1 MSEELWGTSIVKAL
15 TVLGI
20 VVVLGSP
27 CSLPVAAQEV
37 MGIAAITGAGSSFA
51 YPLISK
57 WSKGYQNWVA
67 GGADYPVPNSGLD
80 DPPAGP
86 KVDYEPVGSLA
97 RHDADRGRRRGFR
110 RIRHASQVRGFAEIE
125 LIQFPVIIG
134 GVVTVVSVE
143 GIRPGQIKFTGPLL
157 ADIFLGKIRN
167 WSDPAIAAQN
177 PDIKLPD
184 AEIVVVH
191 RSDGSGTTF
200 NFTNYLS
207 KVSAEWREKV
217 GADLLVAWPMGV
229 GAKRNRGVAEII
241 AQTKNAIGYL
251 EFAQAR
257 ESGLSY
263 ALIENLAGRFVKP
276 DASSFRAA
284 ADHADWGQSS
294 DFNLLLTDA
303 QGQNAYPIAATVFVL
318 MRRAASG
325 ARTRA
330 TLNFLEWSLDKGAKD
345 AADLGYV
352 PLPQAFFIKS
362 NTTGLGA

>member
-1 MSEELWGTSIVKAL
+1 MKTL

-20 VVVLGSP
+20 VVFLGSA
-27 CSLPVAAQEV
+27 CSPPVAAQEV
-37 MGIAAITGAGSSFA
+37 MGTAAITGAGSSFA
-51 YPLISK
+51 YPVISK

-86 KVDYEPVGSLA
+86 KLDYEPVGSLA
-97 RHDADRGRRRGFR
+97 GMMRIADGAVDFG
-110 RIRHASQVRGFAEIE
+110 ASDMPLKSEDLQKLG

-143 GIRPGQIKFTGPLL
+143 GIGPGQIKFRGPLL

-217 GADLLVAWPMGV
+217 GADLLVAWPMGIA
-229 GAKRNRGVAEII
+229 AKRNRGVAEII

-284 ADHADWGQSS
+284 ADHADWAQSS

-318 MRRAASG
+318 MRKAASG

-345 AADLGYV
+345 ATDLGYV
-352 PLPQAFFIKS
+352 PLPQALVAQVKHYWTRS
-362 NTTGLGA
+362 LKRTGM

>member
-1 MSEELWGTSIVKAL
+1 M
-15 TVLGI
+15 
-20 VVVLGSP
+20 
-27 CSLPVAAQEV
+27 
-37 MGIAAITGAGSSFA
+37 
-51 YPLISK
+51 
-57 WSKGYQNWVA
+57 
-67 GGADYPVPNSGLD
+67 
-80 DPPAGP
+80 
-86 KVDYEPVGSLA
+86 
-97 RHDADRGRRRGFR
+97 
-110 RIRHASQVRGFAEIE
+110 
-125 LIQFPVIIG
+125 
-134 GVVTVVSVE
+134 VSVE
-143 GIRPGQIKFTGPLL
+143 GIGPGQIKFRGPLL

-217 GADLLVAWPMGV
+217 GADLLVAWPMGIA
-229 GAKRNRGVAEII
+229 AKRNRGVAEII

-284 ADHADWGQSS
+284 ADHADWAQSS

-318 MRRAASG
+318 MRKAASG

-345 AADLGYV
+345 ATDLGYV
-352 PLPQAFFIKS
+352 PLPQALVAQVKHYWTRS
-362 NTTGLGA
+362 LKRTGM